1 MQLVGVFNIL
11 TNQFTQKVWQKR
23 LLRGLNS
30 KPPNNDITK
39 YKTVVLW
46 YVRQALQADVWEPAF
61 STPLCHLYD
70 TSLTLVEQKALVNKG
85 VQ

>member
-1 MQLVGVFNIL
+1 M
-11 TNQFTQKVWQKR
+11 
-23 LLRGLNS
+23 RGLNS

-61 STPLCHLYD
+61 RTPLCHLYD
-70 TSLTLVEQKALVNKG
+70 ISRTKGYGEQRSTIAGKVCLSEYMSDERDDGSGTVG
-85 VQ
+85 